1 MSDDRSEENKEE
13 SPLEQLDRHAFG
25 LDNLTQERSPE
36 QEFEIV
42 RPPDNPREQSPTSAR
57 RQLDFEEEPASETM
71 AGQGQGGATGAVTP
85 AGQGQGGQG
94 QGGQVKAGKP
104 KDKAKAVK
112 VEAIQ
117 EVEVVVQELELA
129 NHNSRPSR

>member
-25 LDNLTQERSPE
+25 LANLTQERSPE

-94 QGGQVKAGKP
+94 QGGQGQGGQAQGQGQGVGFQMQA
-104 KDKAKAVK
+104 
-112 VEAIQ
+112 
-117 EVEVVVQELELA
+117 L
-129 NHNSRPSR
+129 S